1 MVIAG
6 FIGLFWAYRQWSDTF
21 SITVYII
28 GEKGP
33 HDKPLKG
40 AGKVVLHTDYDHIE
54 DINAKGEATFNG
66 LPVRFRSSPVQLN
79 LVKELNVTYEAFNPD
94 SMYVIGNAKSLHLMV
109 RLSGL
114 ERIKGVVRS
123 EQNLPVPWV
132 KISMAKG
139 VTTVTDEDG
148 RFELDIPKN
157 LQKEEV
163 TLTAFKEGF
172 ALLDFNVY
180 PQTGAEAKV
189 ILKRK

>member
-1 MVIAG
+1 
-6 FIGLFWAYRQWSDTF
+6 
-21 SITVYII
+21 
-28 GEKGP
+28 
-33 HDKPLKG
+33 
-40 AGKVVLHTDYDHIE
+40 
-54 DINAKGEATFNG
+54 
-66 LPVRFRSSPVQLN
+66 